1 MLSGGQ
7 EDIKNKNDNLMDLD
21 FSKNKENINTPN
33 LILNKNKLKSTCNN
47 SMAIEEEGDLN
58 YYKLKNTKCSTSTF
72 NSSGV
77 LSFSSE
83 SNLTNLNNQNNSNNF
98 LIYSDKQ
105 NFLNLNSNFL
115 NFNFSSEQDKF
126 IFVYEYLN
134 EIYNNLLLEEKNIS
148 LINEYMKNQEEINEQ
163 MRAIL
168 VDWLIEVHYN
178 FQLRPQ
184 TLYICIQIID
194 NYLNLIKIKRTK
206 LQLLGITALLIACKY
221 NEIYY
226 PGLKDFIEITDR
238 AYEIKELLKFEKDV
252 LRILNYN
259 IVKPTALDFYE
270 ILSKSY
276 NFNSKQYFLGRYFM
290 ESTLIDYRMLKYKS
304 STIACT
310 CAYLVMKFFGLKNY
324 QSIYNKN
331 LSNSSSDE
339 NSQKL
344 IKETARKICFLIKNL
359 ATFSLKSLKEK
370 YNYPPFENI
379 TSFCDKKDKKE

>member
-1 MLSGGQ
+1 
-7 EDIKNKNDNLMDLD
+7 
-21 FSKNKENINTPN
+21 
-33 LILNKNKLKSTCNN
+33 
-47 SMAIEEEGDLN
+47 
-58 YYKLKNTKCSTSTF
+58 
-72 NSSGV
+72 
-77 LSFSSE
+77 
-83 SNLTNLNNQNNSNNF
+83 
-98 LIYSDKQ
+98 
-105 NFLNLNSNFL
+105 
-115 NFNFSSEQDKF
+115 
-126 IFVYEYLN
+126 
-134 EIYNNLLLEEKNIS
+134 
-148 LINEYMKNQEEINEQ
+148 

-276 NFNSKQYFLGRYFM
+276 NFNSKQYFLGRYF
-290 ESTLIDYRMLKYKS
+290 ENFF
-304 STIACT
+304 C
-310 CAYLVMKFFGLKNY
+310 YL
-324 QSIYNKN
+324 
-331 LSNSSSDE
+331 
-339 NSQKL
+339 
-344 IKETARKICFLIKNL
+344 
-359 ATFSLKSLKEK
+359 
-370 YNYPPFENI
+370 
-379 TSFCDKKDKKE
+379 